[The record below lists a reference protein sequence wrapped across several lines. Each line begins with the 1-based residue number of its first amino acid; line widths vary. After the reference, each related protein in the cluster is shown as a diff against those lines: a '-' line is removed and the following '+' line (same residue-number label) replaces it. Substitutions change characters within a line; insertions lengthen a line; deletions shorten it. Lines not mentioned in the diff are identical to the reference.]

1 MVNDEWMVI
10 VPAAA
15 EGLLLTACLLVW
27 VKLRALRING
37 VCELTL
43 AAITIDAGVQ
53 SWQLWLRAGGPAG
66 VAWLLHAMLSYV
78 MVYVLYRLGELLWR
92 LRERKEGAC
101 AAERWVAP
109 ATPEQI
115 EVG

>member
-1 MVNDEWMVI
+1 MGTNEWMVI

-27 VKLRALRING
+27 MKLRTLRVSG

-43 AAITIDAGVQ
+43 GAITVDAAVQ

-92 LRERKEGAC
+92 LREQKEGAC
-101 AAERWVAP
+101 AAKRWVGP